1 MIRDLV
7 VSLVVLAGTIALYA
21 SLSLME
27 EPAAATFPRV
37 VIFIMGLLSLALLA
51 QSLIIGRRRAAAQAK
66 GTPAPP
72 FPFGTLLLCFGLIV
86 LYLAVMERV
95 GFYLS
100 AFLFFVAATTL
111 LGRKEL
117 NLRRWGGFVA
127 IALAFTAVL
136 YVLFNRI
143 LVVQTPKGIFF

>member
-27 EPAAATFPRV
+27 DPAAATFPRV
-37 VIFIMGLLSLALLA
+37 VIVIMGILSLALLA
-51 QSLIIGRRRAAAQAK
+51 QSLITGRRRAAAEAK
-66 GTPAPP
+66 GAPAQP
-72 FPFGTLLLCFGLIV
+72 FPFGTLFLCFGLIV
-86 LYLAVMERV
+86 LYLAVMERL

-117 NLRRWGGFVA
+117 TLKRWGTFVA
-127 IALAFTAVL
+127 IGITFTAVL

-143 LVVQTPKGIFF
+143 LVVQTPKGVFF